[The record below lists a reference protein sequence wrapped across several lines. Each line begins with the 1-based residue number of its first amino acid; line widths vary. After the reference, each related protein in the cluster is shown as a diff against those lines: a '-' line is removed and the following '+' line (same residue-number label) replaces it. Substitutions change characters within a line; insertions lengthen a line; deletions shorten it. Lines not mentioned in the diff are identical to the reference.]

1 MRFVI
6 QRVNHAEVTI
16 NGKKGG
22 KIDRG
27 LMILAGIGREDT
39 EADLQWMIRKALN
52 MRIFE
57 DEKGL
62 MNLSVLDTQ
71 GEIMIVSQFTLYAST
86 KKGNRPG
93 FSPAAAPEQAIP
105 LYEKLIS
112 EAENLLGRKIVTG
125 EFGADMKIN
134 LENNGP
140 VTIILDSK
148 NQE

>member
-16 NGKKGG
+16 NSVRGG
-22 KIDRG
+22 KIGKG
-27 LMILAGIGREDT
+27 LMILAGIGRDDT

-52 MRIFE
+52 LRIFE
-57 DEKGL
+57 DDKGL
-62 MNLSVLDTQ
+62 MNLSVLDTE
-71 GEIMIVSQFTLYAST
+71 GEIMIVSQFTLYATT

-93 FSPAAAPEQAIP
+93 FSPAAAPEQAVP
-105 LYEKLIS
+105 LYEKLVS
-112 EAENLLGRKIVTG
+112 EAEKLLGRTIVTG
-125 EFGADMKIN
+125 EFGADMQID

-148 NQE
+148 NPE